1 MTLHSLNYLCKHQVM
16 KNEMNHPE
24 LSPWPASYLLLWRR
38 SLALKKTVVLYVEAY
53 TWHTLHV
60 CACWWRCP
68 SHRSSQPR
76 DTSQQQQ
83 RSPQRCCV
91 CVRCICAY
99 THTHTPVHIMLFS
112 ACTHSCINSL
122 EKHYL
127 MCLISCWGR
136 ANLHVSSCP
145 VLHSDVSAAHHFLV
159 CVAEIPLSMQPS
171 DECQEPGAALWQP
184 AILTFG

>member
-1 MTLHSLNYLCKHQVM
+1 MARLLSVTVEEIARVEEDSCALCRGLHLTYPACVCMLMEVPLTPQFTASGHQ
-16 KNEMNHPE
+16 
-24 LSPWPASYLLLWRR
+24 PAAATFTTALLR
-38 SLALKKTVVLYVEAY
+38 
-53 TWHTLHV
+53 V
-60 CACWWRCP
+60 CAVHLRV
-68 SHRSSQPR
+68 H
-76 DTSQQQQ
+76 
-83 RSPQRCCV
+83 
-91 CVRCICAY
+91 

-171 DECQEPGAALWQP
+171 DECQEPGAALWPP